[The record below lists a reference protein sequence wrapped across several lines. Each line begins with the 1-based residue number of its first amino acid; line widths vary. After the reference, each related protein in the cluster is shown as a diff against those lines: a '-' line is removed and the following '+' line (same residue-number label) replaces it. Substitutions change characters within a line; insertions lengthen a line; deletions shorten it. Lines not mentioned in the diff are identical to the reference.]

1 MNDRVLLSLFQLT
14 DTLFPSGSYAY
25 SFGLETYI
33 SKGVISNS
41 AGFNIFLKNFIAG
54 SIKHSDAL
62 ILKLCMEAINKDDL
76 ETVIYYEKIIHSI
89 KVVREFRE
97 GDIQMGRQL
106 LKIARHLYSSEFVE
120 RYSQKIENNTIYGHH
135 AVVYA
140 LTCNVL
146 GIDIYSAI
154 LAYLYTIVSGIVGAG
169 LRLIPLGQTEGQ
181 KTIET
186 LKDFLSATASAIMG
200 YGEQDIY
207 TFAPGIEIM
216 GMKHETLYTRLF
228 RS

>member
-1 MNDRVLLSLFQLT
+1 MNDGTLLSLFQLT
-14 DTLFPSGSYAY
+14 DTLFPSGLYAY
-25 SFGLETYI
+25 SFGLETYV
-33 SKGVISNS
+33 SKGIISDS
-41 AGFNIFLKNFIAG
+41 TGFNIFLKNLVTG
-54 SIKHSDAL
+54 SIKHCDAL
-62 ILKLCMEAINKDDL
+62 ILKLCMEAINKGDL
-76 ETVIYYEKIIHSI
+76 EAVIYYEKVIHSM

-106 LKIARHLYSSEFVE
+106 LKIMRHLYSSEFMD
-120 RYSQKIENNTIYGHH
+120 RYSQKIKNNTIYGHH

-140 LTCNVL
+140 LACNIL

-181 KTIET
+181 RTIET
-186 LKDFLSATASAIMG
+186 LKGFLSTAVSAIMG

-216 GMKHETLYTRLF
+216 GMKHEMLYTRLF

>member
-1 MNDRVLLSLFQLT
+1 MNDGALLSLFQLT
-14 DTLFPSGSYAY
+14 DTLFPSGLYAY
-25 SFGLETYI
+25 SFGLETYV
-33 SKGVISNS
+33 SKGTISNS
-41 AGFNIFLKNFIAG
+41 TGFNIFLKNLIAG
-54 SIKHSDAL
+54 SIKHCDAL
-62 ILKLCMEAINKDDL
+62 ILKLCMEAINKSDL
-76 ETVIYYEKIIHSI
+76 EAVIYYDKIIHSM

-106 LKIARHLYSSEFVE
+106 LKIMRQLYSSEFTN

-135 AVVYA
+135 IVVYA
-140 LTCNVL
+140 LACNVL

-154 LAYLYTIVSGIVGAG
+154 LAYLYNIVSGIVGAG

-181 KTIET
+181 KTIDT
-186 LKDFLSATASAIMG
+186 FKGFLSTSVSEIMN

-207 TFAPGIEIM
+207 TFTPGIEIM